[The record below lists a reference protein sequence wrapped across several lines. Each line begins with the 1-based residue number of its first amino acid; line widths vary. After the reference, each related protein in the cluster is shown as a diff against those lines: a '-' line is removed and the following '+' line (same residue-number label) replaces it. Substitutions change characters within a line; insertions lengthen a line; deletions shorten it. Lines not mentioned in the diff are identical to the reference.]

1 MNSSTYFCHRL
12 FAAAMLA
19 AMFAARP
26 SLGEESGVIVD
37 YDTLAISID
46 EMSKKLQAL
55 RGEIDQTRFD
65 PDQLLGALD
74 YDSQEVLTAVSA
86 QIAFQ
91 PYPGVLRGVA
101 GTLRAGAGNSVDQAL
116 LLAYLLKSA
125 GYDAR
130 IVRGALSDDEAARL
144 LSTVNIAASR
154 DSLVYLEPF
163 MKTQFG
169 EQSVRVP
176 SAMSWGETELYQQS
190 SAVADSLVKAL
201 SSAGITFE
209 ADDVTAKTLA
219 YTRSYFW
226 VQHRDGPNDDWS
238 NAHPA
243 FGTHTPPTDLAAK
256 EFFVES
262 IPAKYQHRLTVRAV
276 LAQRRMDKLT
286 LHQLMTP
293 LTRPVANLHGVVL
306 NYRNHPDGLNLET
319 LADVESAVRSTQF
332 LMPMFNGAVAP
343 GAMAF
348 DLKGRVV
355 DSMALGSGGAAGLF
369 ATLSDRMAEA
379 TGTVTD
385 PDDPVSVF
393 SLDSM
398 WLEFSFDSPDG
409 TDISYRRYV
418 LPPRRGES
426 SSVTELLWP
435 LITDHTYLVNTGR
448 QPLDYL
454 ADQYLQAGIVGN
466 DWYKALIHKY
476 TQPGKGTLMPRD
488 PPPQDFIPL
497 SQYQLMD
504 TDPSGSMNIVTYRAT
519 PSLLGIRRG
528 YRDANTAFIGVD
540 IVANEMAHVR
550 YENGKLWQERRAAFR
565 RGVWDTSVESVPGRS
580 MNLETLRT
588 ANAIDVFRAAS
599 EQNIET
605 IVISPKQDAILEDLG
620 LTAEAAR
627 SMRDDLTNGYTIAV
641 PARTPDDVPMTGWW
655 RIQPETGETLGMTAD
670 GYGQSVVEYLIE
682 ITNTA
687 FGMVQAL
694 NSLKACDAQTNN
706 VAKMCCLIEAN
717 INNIAGLGL
726 GGLIGST
733 VGAAGGAL
741 FSIVDYGTQAA
752 TAAAFGESQGLMPQ
766 ASLGCEQMQ
775 ATDW

>member
-1 MNSSTYFCHRL
+1 MNSATHFCRRL
-12 FAAAMLA
+12 FIAAVLA
-19 AMFAARP
+19 AMFAAKP
-26 SLGEESGVIVD
+26 SLGEEAGVAVD

-55 RGEIDQTRFD
+55 RGAIDQTRFD
-65 PDQLLGALD
+65 PDQWLGALD
-74 YDSQEVLTAVSA
+74 YDSQEVLTAVSTH
-86 QIAFQ
+86 IVFQ

-144 LSTVNIAASR
+144 LSTVNIAAPQN
-154 DSLVYLEPF
+154 SLGYLEPF

-169 EQSVRVP
+169 EQAVRSP
-176 SAMSWGETELYQQS
+176 SAMNWRDTELYKQS
-190 SAVADSLVKAL
+190 SAVADSLIEAL

-209 ADDVTAKTLA
+209 AVDVTAKMLD

-226 VQHRDGPNDDWS
+226 VQHRDGSNDDWS
-238 NAHPA
+238 DAHPA
-243 FGTHTPPTDLAAK
+243 FGTHTPPTDIAAE
-256 EFFVES
+256 EFFTES

-293 LTRPVANLHGVVL
+293 FTQPVANLHGVVL
-306 NYRNHPDGLNLET
+306 NYRNHPDGLNIET

-332 LMPMFNGAVAP
+332 LMPTFNGTVAP
-343 GAMAF
+343 GALAF

-355 DSMALGSGGAAGLF
+355 DSMALGSGGAAGFF
-369 ATLSDRMAEA
+369 ATLSDRMEAA

-409 TDISYRRYV
+409 TNISYRRYL
-418 LPPRRGES
+418 LPPRSAES

-454 ADQYLQAGIVGN
+454 ADRYLQAGIVGN
-466 DWYKALIHKY
+466 DWYKTLIHKF
-476 TQPGKGTLMPRD
+476 TQPDKGTLMPRD
-488 PPPQDFIPL
+488 PPPKDFIPL

-504 TDPSGSMNIVTYRAT
+504 ADPLGSTNIVTYRAM
-519 PSLLGIRRG
+519 PNLLGIRRG
-528 YRDANTAFIGVD
+528 YRDANTAFVGVD
-540 IVANEMAHVR
+540 IVANEMSHVW
-550 YENGKLWQERRAAFR
+550 YESGKIWQERQAAFR

-580 MNLETLRT
+580 MNLEALRT
-588 ANAIDVFRAAS
+588 ANTIGIFQAAS

-605 IVISPKQDAILEDLG
+605 IVISPKQDAILEELG
-620 LTAEAAR
+620 LTVGAAR
-627 SMRDDLTNGYTIAV
+627 SMRDDLANGYTIAV
-641 PARTPDDVPMTGWW
+641 PARTPDDVTMTGWW

-670 GYGQSVVEYLIE
+670 GFGQSVVEYLIDV
-682 ITNTA
+682 TNTA

-694 NSLKACDAQTNN
+694 NSLKACDAQSNN
-706 VAKMCCLIEAN
+706 VAKMCCLVEAN
-717 INNIAGLGL
+717 INNIAGLGI
-726 GGLIGST
+726 GSLIGST

-752 TAAAFGESQGLMPQ
+752 TAAAFGESRGLMPQ

-775 ATDW
+775 ATVW